1 MTYVWRSTEEARVDG
16 YVCLVLDKDSNIMS
30 AAVVHST
37 LADAVE
43 TAGRFTKA
51 ANGWGYEVWHN
62 NHQVK
67 SYHRTLDE
75 AARRPPPPHTARHMP
90 D

>member
-1 MTYVWRSTEEARVDG
+1 VDG
-16 YVCLVLDKDSNIMS
+16 YVCLVLDKDRNIMS

-43 TAGRFTKA
+43 TASRFTKA

-67 SYHRTLDE
+67 SYHL
-75 AARRPPPPHTARHMP
+75 ALRRGLHRS
-90 D
+90 